1 MNMKPSIQALRSLMQ
16 HKPQP
21 HNARQKTRR
30 IAWFIALCCF
40 FLPFLVFAQ
49 KPGDKIPLDPKIK
62 TGILPNGLKYYIIQN
77 KKPEKKIE
85 LRMAVNAGSILEDA
99 DQLGL
104 AHLMEHMNF
113 NGLKNFPKNEVV
125 HYLQSIGVDF
135 GADLNA
141 YTSFDETVYIL
152 PIPADDKTKIERGF
166 QIIADWSGAALMEND
181 EIDKERKVVLE
192 ESRLGKGADDRMM
205 KKWLPEYLNQ
215 SLYAERLPIGD
226 DELLK
231 NFKHDVIKRF
241 YHDWYR
247 PNLQAVMV
255 VGDIEPAE
263 AERLIKEKFSGFK
276 NPANPRPRPKSFDLP
291 ARKSS
296 KAMVLSDQ
304 EAPYTTVQII
314 GNSTKKEEST
324 TMGEYMDD
332 IKQQLFNNM
341 ISGRFEELK
350 NTANPPFI
358 FGFGGYNGGWARGW
372 ENFQLYA
379 ICGTD
384 KIKEA
389 TEALIKES
397 LKIKKFGFTK
407 AELERAKASLL
418 ANFEKSYN
426 ERDKT
431 ESRVRVDELVRHF
444 LTNEPAPG
452 ITWEYNVVK
461 SNLASIGLEEVNKLK
476 EEISIDQTYF
486 ALVTTKSGDNL
497 PNDGQLKSYV
507 DQALK
512 SDIVAYEE
520 KALPTTLLS
529 TDPIAGKVSK
539 EEKNALI
546 GTTHWTLSNGAKV
559 TYKKTDFK
567 NDEILFSAYRFG
579 GSSLY
584 TGADIESADYSNNVI
599 DEMGYGAFSNT
610 DLQKFMTGKTAQVNV
625 IVDVNSEMIQG
636 RSSVKDLETAMQLL
650 YLKCTS
656 PRKDM
661 MSFDSYKNRQVQM
674 LAQMKSDPQSFYGDT
689 LNRFLYSNHP
699 RSKEIPDAQDFEKI
713 NVDNALA
720 FYKQRFASANG
731 MNYFFVGSIPEDKF
745 KMLVEKYI
753 GGLGNEAV
761 TATTKDIGM
770 EPRMGENTFVV
781 KAGKE
786 AKSMVTEMSYFY
798 TPYNQAD
805 EMTLNLLSEVI
816 NNRITDIIREKMSA
830 IYGGGVGLRLTK
842 FPKEKFSMQSY
853 LPCGP
858 ESAEKV
864 KVALWEILNSTKQ
877 NGNIT
882 ADELKKATE
891 TALQKYKTG
900 IQTNGFWMSSLS
912 KYQQYQLPYENIMN
926 LETRLKAITPAQLQA
941 AANKY
946 LSSTNKMH
954 AMLMPE

>member
-1 MNMKPSIQALRSLMQ
+1 MNKILLSVLTALSFLSLQ
-16 HKPQP
+16 S
-21 HNARQKTRR
+21 R
-30 IAWFIALCCF
+30 
-40 FLPFLVFAQ
+40 AQ
-49 KPGDKIPLDPKIK
+49 NNNDKIPLDPKIK

-389 TEALIKES
+389 TQAAIGEA
-397 LKIKKFGFTK
+397 LKIKKFGFTQ
-407 AELERAKASLL
+407 AELDRAKSSVM
-418 ANFEKSYN
+418 ANYEKSYN

-431 ESRVRVDELVRHF
+431 ESSARVDELVRHF
-444 LTNEPAPG
+444 LTNEPVPG
-452 ITWEYNVVK
+452 IAWEYNLLK
-461 SNLASIGLEEVNKLK
+461 AKMNTITLAEVNQLK
-476 EEISIDQTYF
+476 ENITIDKTYF
-486 ALVTTKSGDNL
+486 ALVTTKTADNL
-497 PNDGQLKSYV
+497 PTDAQLKEYV
-507 DQALK
+507 DASLK
-512 SDIVAYEE
+512 SEVVAYQE
-520 KALPTTLLS
+520 KALPSQLLS
-529 TDPIAGKVSK
+529 KEPTPGKITK
-539 EEKNALI
+539 EEKNEKIA
-546 GTTHWTLSNGAKV
+546 TTTWTLSNGAKV
-559 TYKKTDFK
+559 TFKKTDFK
-567 NDEILFSAYRFG
+567 NDEIQFSAYRFG
-579 GSSLY
+579 GSSVY
-584 TGADIESADYSNNVI
+584 EGTDIMSADYSNNVV

-610 DLQKFMTGKTAQVNV
+610 DLQKFMTGKTANV
-625 IVDVNSEMIQG
+625 STIVDVNSDMIQG
-636 RSSVKDLETAMQLL
+636 RSTVKDFETAMQLL

-656 PRKDM
+656 PRKDEM
-661 MSFDSYKNRQVQM
+661 AFASFKSRQIQM
-674 LAQMKSDPQSFYGDT
+674 LAQMKSDPQSFYADT
-689 LNRFLYSNHP
+689 LNKFQYKNHP
-699 RSKEIPDAQDFEKI
+699 RSKEIPDAGDFNKI
-713 NVDNALA
+713 NLENAIA
-720 FYKQRFASANG
+720 FYNKRFNTANG
-731 MNYFFVGSIPEDKF
+731 MNYFFVGSIPENHF
-745 KMLVEKYI
+745 KELVEKYI
-753 GGLGNEAV
+753 GGMGNEQV
-761 TATTKDIGM
+761 VSQTKDIGM
-770 EPRMGENTFVV
+770 EPILGENSLTIKV
-781 KAGKE
+781 GKE
-786 AKSMVTEMSYFY
+786 PKSMVTEMMYFY
-798 TPYNQAD
+798 TPYNQED
-805 EMTLNLLSEVI
+805 EMALNLLSEVV

-830 IYGGGVGLRLTK
+830 IYGGGVGMRLQK
-842 FPKEKFSMQSY
+842 FPKEKFSLQSY

-858 ESAEKV
+858 ENAEKV
-864 KVALWEILNSTKQ
+864 KVALWEILNSTKTA
-877 NGNIT
+877 GNIT

-891 TALQKYKTG
+891 TALQKYKVG
-900 IQTNGFWMSSLS
+900 IKTNGFWLQSLS
-912 KYQQYQLPYENIMN
+912 KYYQNGLPTDN
-926 LETRLKAITPAQLQA
+926 LLNFEARLQA
-941 AANKY
+941 ATPALLTGVANKY
-946 LSSTNKMH
+946 LSSKNILH